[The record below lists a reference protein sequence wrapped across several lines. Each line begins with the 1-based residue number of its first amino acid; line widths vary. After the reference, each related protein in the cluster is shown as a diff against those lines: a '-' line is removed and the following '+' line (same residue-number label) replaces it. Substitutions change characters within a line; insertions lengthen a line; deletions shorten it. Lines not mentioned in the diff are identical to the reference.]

1 MTQIRAIVFEWLA
14 GEDKAITEIYDIQ
27 IEGASRNSSIAWA
40 VRYAGYDHLYDYADD
55 MPYDGK
61 YMFTG
66 EWNTWQ
72 DYWGEWD
79 SEWIGEVRLLES
91 TSDYQTLNRFLKAS
105 KKIGKLKHNLSKVS
119 RELVKTQQALEVALR
134 YIDVFENPEQYS
146 ENPYVGP
153 NKRFP
158 VGWKRKGYQD
168 LLEGCHDTLAYTKEE
183 LKSKFW
189 RD

>member
-27 IEGASRNSSIAWA
+27 IEGASRHSSIAWA
-40 VRYAGYDHLYDYADD
+40 VRDAAYDHLYDYADD

-61 YMFTG
+61 YLFTG

-72 DYWGEWD
+72 DYYGDWN
-79 SEWIGEVRLLES
+79 SEWVGEVRLLES
-91 TSDYQTLNRFLKAS
+91 TSDYQTLNRLLKAS

-119 RELVKTQQALEVALR
+119 RELAKTQQTLEVALR
-134 YIDVFENPEQYS
+134 YIDVYENPLRYHFKPGIKE
-146 ENPYVGP
+146 

-158 VGWKRKGYQD
+158 VGWECQNITD
-168 LLEGCHDTLAYTKEE
+168 LLQSCQNVLRCLKEE

-189 RD
+189 SD